1 MKCPKCG
8 KEMDPSWRCC
18 LACGA
23 LNESNP
29 ANSSNDSI
37 ETLTLDDDVDNK
49 DLSSNMTMYS
59 VNFVLYII
67 SLIALLVIKFNN
79 VILDSFI
86 YKFLIVTPSFFY
98 LLCYQILLKKANLKW
113 WGIFIPVYNLY
124 LIFKMAY
131 GNGWH
136 FLTLFI
142 APILIVAGT
151 YFGLTYDINI
161 TKYVNIVASIIS
173 IIVSISLISNIGSKF
188 GKSGI
193 LTVLFT
199 PIMIPYIAFSK
210 KTRYYKNY

>member
-1 MKCPKCG
+1 MICPKCG

-23 LNESNP
+23 LNESNK

-37 ETLTLDDDVDNK
+37 ETLSLDDDINNG

-67 SLIALLVIKFNN
+67 SFIALLVVKFNN
-79 VILDSFI
+79 EILDSFI
-86 YKFLIVTPSFFY
+86 YKFLIITPSYFY
-98 LLCYQILLKKANLKW
+98 LLCYQILFKKAKLKW
-113 WGIFIPVYNLY
+113 WGIFIPIYNLY
-124 LIFKMAY
+124 LMFKMAY

-142 APILIVAGT
+142 APVLMVAGT

-161 TKYVNIVASIIS
+161 TKYVNIAAAIIS
-173 IIVSISLISNIGSKF
+173 SIVSISLISNIGSKF

-210 KTRYYKNY
+210 KTKYYKNY

>member
-1 MKCPKCG
+1 MICPKCG

-23 LNESNP
+23 LNESNKV
-29 ANSSNDSI
+29 NSSNDSI
-37 ETLTLDDDVDNK
+37 ETLSLDDHVNNK

-79 VILDSFI
+79 EILDSFI
-86 YKFLIVTPSFFY
+86 YKFIIITLSSFY
-98 LLCYQILLKKANLKW
+98 LLCYQIIFKKANLKS

-124 LIFKMAY
+124 LMFKMAY

-151 YFGLTYDINI
+151 YFGSTSDIKI
-161 TKYVNIVASIIS
+161 TKYVNIVSAIIFS
-173 IIVSISLISNIGSKF
+173 IVSLALTANIGSKF

-193 LTVLFT
+193 LTVLFA

>member
-1 MKCPKCG
+1 MICPKCG

-23 LNESNP
+23 LNESNK

-37 ETLTLDDDVDNK
+37 ETLSLDDDINNG

-67 SLIALLVIKFNN
+67 SFIALLVVKFNN
-79 VILDSFI
+79 EILDSFI
-86 YKFLIVTPSFFY
+86 YKFLIITPSYFY
-98 LLCYQILLKKANLKW
+98 LLCYQILFKKAKLKW
-113 WGIFIPVYNLY
+113 WGIFIPIYNLY
-124 LIFKMAY
+124 LMFKMAY

-142 APILIVAGT
+142 APVLIVAET
-151 YFGLTYDINI
+151 YFGLNYNINI
-161 TKYVNIVASIIS
+161 TKYVNIAAAIIS
-173 IIVSISLISNIGSKF
+173 CIVSLSLISNIGSKF

>member
-1 MKCPKCG
+1 MICPKCG

-23 LNESNP
+23 LNESNK

-37 ETLTLDDDVDNK
+37 ETLSLDDDINNG

-67 SLIALLVIKFNN
+67 SFIALLVVKFNN
-79 VILDSFI
+79 EILDSFI
-86 YKFLIVTPSFFY
+86 YKFLIITPSYFY
-98 LLCYQILLKKANLKW
+98 LLCYQILFKKAKLKW
-113 WGIFIPVYNLY
+113 WGIFIPIYNLY
-124 LIFKMAY
+124 LMFKMAY

-142 APILIVAGT
+142 APVLIVAET
-151 YFGLTYDINI
+151 YFGLTYNINI
-161 TKYVNIVASIIS
+161 TKYVNIAAAIIS
-173 IIVSISLISNIGSKF
+173 CIVSISLISNIGSKF

>member
-1 MKCPKCG
+1 MICPKCG

-23 LNESNP
+23 LNESNK

-37 ETLTLDDDVDNK
+37 ETLSLDDDINNG

-67 SLIALLVIKFNN
+67 SFIALLVVKFNN
-79 VILDSFI
+79 EILDSFI
-86 YKFLIVTPSFFY
+86 YKFLIITPSYFY
-98 LLCYQILLKKANLKW
+98 LLCYQILFKKAKLKW
-113 WGIFIPVYNLY
+113 WGIFIPIYNLY
-124 LIFKMAY
+124 LMFKMAY

-142 APILIVAGT
+142 APVLMVAGT

-161 TKYVNIVASIIS
+161 TKYVNIAAAIIS
-173 IIVSISLISNIGSKF
+173 CIVSLSLISNIGSKF

-193 LTVLFT
+193 LTVLFAT
-199 PIMIPYIAFSK
+199 IMIPYIAFSK
-210 KTRYYKNY
+210 KTKYYKNY

>member
-1 MKCPKCG
+1 MICPKCG

-23 LNESNP
+23 LNESNK

-37 ETLTLDDDVDNK
+37 ETLSLDDDINNG

-67 SLIALLVIKFNN
+67 SFIALLVVKFNN
-79 VILDSFI
+79 EILDSFI
-86 YKFLIVTPSFFY
+86 YKFLIITPSYFY
-98 LLCYQILLKKANLKW
+98 LLCYQILFKKAKLKW
-113 WGIFIPVYNLY
+113 WGIFIPIYNLY
-124 LIFKMAY
+124 LMFKMAY

-142 APILIVAGT
+142 APVLMVAET
-151 YFGLTYDINI
+151 YFGLTYNINI
-161 TKYVNIVASIIS
+161 TKYVNIAAAIIS
-173 IIVSISLISNIGSKF
+173 CIVSISLISNIGSKF

>member
-1 MKCPKCG
+1 MICPKCG

-23 LNESNP
+23 LNESNK
-29 ANSSNDSI
+29 AKSSNDSI
-37 ETLTLDDDVDNK
+37 ETLSLDDDINNG

-67 SLIALLVIKFNN
+67 SFIALLVVKFNN
-79 VILDSFI
+79 EILDSFI
-86 YKFLIVTPSFFY
+86 YKFLIITPSYFY
-98 LLCYQILLKKANLKW
+98 LLCYQILFKKAKLKW
-113 WGIFIPVYNLY
+113 WGIFIPIYNLY
-124 LIFKMAY
+124 LMFKMAY

-142 APILIVAGT
+142 APVLIVAET
-151 YFGLTYDINI
+151 YFGLTYNINI
-161 TKYVNIVASIIS
+161 TKYVNIAAAIIS
-173 IIVSISLISNIGSKF
+173 CIVSLSLISNIGSKF

-210 KTRYYKNY
+210 KTKYYKNY